1 MNNTSSILELVN
13 KIPVGLY
20 FSEIPDRQQ
29 ALKYLDYLYTNIPAS
44 RQVDSDKLFRE
55 VISRE
60 LRGVSMKIIEP
71 EILLLVALDKITLA
85 DFQLASGDLVRKVI
99 AQNPDKYDLDIM
111 QRIMAQI
118 MTKLPRDL
126 RERVAGKHKL
136 QVFQLIARQLNMNP
150 QLLEKFTNY
159 DPSLNNTVSMELD
172 AGNYNTLN
180 KKYLQELYNYQRK
193 QPYISA
199 NSLEYGSLA
208 AEMALSQPTGV
219 QSAQTT
225 NQAIAKAQYIDES
238 PSLMVGTEDKTLYY
252 FDPSSGTLSE
262 MPINNNQTPVS
273 IQDLKTILA
282 SQKINQGD
290 IQDAI
295 DALKPTIPITTTAA
309 TEEEK
314 NILTTF
320 ISGLENSFSGL
331 ITGTTQ
337 AQATLQAT
345 ANLAPTEP
353 VPPAFLTK
361 LYKLKHGEE
370 LKTGGNYSSTLS
382 DNYTKMMAGL
392 GGSNVSNRGG
402 GYQMPGNQSTSQ
414 VASLP
419 GGMYGN
425 LSRPN
430 FIPNTSTTGTRGYTQ
445 NEALP
450 LFEITNPQTT
460 YAAFSGRAPHET
472 TTPQTTTTSNPISTS
487 ASTIPSTITSTSTS
501 TIPSTSTSTRPST
514 STSTSTSTIPGTSTS
529 TSTNTIP
536 GTSTS
541 TSTNTIPGTSTS
553 TNTIPGTS
561 TSTIPGTST
570 STIPGT
576 STSTPTLTNKSSFA
590 NLGANSQVISTEQTV
605 AAKIK
610 KDTKNVEKIAIGFI
624 TILILIFL
632 IAVITY
638 VKNAK
643 SSS

>member
-13 KIPVGLY
+13 KIPVSLY

-85 DFQLASGDLVRKVI
+85 DFQLASDELVRKVI
-99 AQNPDKYDLDIM
+99 AQNPDKYDLDIV

-136 QVFQLIARQLNMNP
+136 QIFQLIARQLNMNP

-208 AEMALSQPTGV
+208 AEMVLSQPTGI

-262 MPINNNQTPVS
+262 MPINKNQTPVS
-273 IQDLKTILA
+273 VQDLKTILA

-295 DALKPTIPITTTAA
+295 DALKPTIPITTTAT

-314 NILTTF
+314 NRLTSF
-320 ISGLENSFSGL
+320 ISGLENAFSGL

-370 LKTGGNYSSTLS
+370 LKTGGNYSRTLS

-392 GGSNVSNRGG
+392 GGSNVSSRGG
-402 GYQMPGNQSTSQ
+402 GYQMPGNQSSSQ

-472 TTPQTTTTSNPISTS
+472 TTPQTTTTPPQTTTTSNPN
-487 ASTIPSTITSTSTS
+487 STSTS
-501 TIPSTSTSTRPST
+501 TIPSTSTSTSTSPITSTSTITSTITSTSTSPST
-514 STSTSTSTIPGTSTS
+514 STSTSTRPSTS
-529 TSTNTIP
+529 
-536 GTSTS
+536 
-541 TSTNTIPGTSTS
+541 
-553 TNTIPGTS
+553 
-561 TSTIPGTST
+561 
-570 STIPGT
+570 T

-610 KDTKNVEKIAIGFI
+610 KDTKNVERIAIGFI